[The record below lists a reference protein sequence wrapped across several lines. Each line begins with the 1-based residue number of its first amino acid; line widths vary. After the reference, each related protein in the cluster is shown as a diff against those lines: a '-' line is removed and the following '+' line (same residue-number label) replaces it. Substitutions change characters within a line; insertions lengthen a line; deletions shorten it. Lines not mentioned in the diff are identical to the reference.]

1 MPFSPLKPPVTDSQ
15 LFATWNASSESA
27 SVIIE
32 KYGPLSPR
40 RRNTS
45 TPIAKASTP
54 EAPAASGS
62 RTISHGL
69 WSKAISASP
78 DR

>member
-1 MPFSPLKPPVTDSQ
+1 MKLSSPGRPGMPFRPLKPPVTDSQ
-15 LFATWNASSESA
+15 LLAICPASSASA

-45 TPIAKASTP
+45 VPINRAS
-54 EAPAASGS
+54 APDASAASGS
-62 RTISHGL
+62 SSSSHAL
-69 WSKAISASP
+69 
-78 DR
+78 